1 MLTSNVFHTI
11 SKRTSI
17 ILDMKEEKCVLCAHY
32 YISLTTL
39 IIELRTEK
47 SYLYT
52 LVVTHTVIKFLHK
65 FLPFFALTARL

>member
-1 MLTSNVFHTI
+1 
-11 SKRTSI
+11 
-17 ILDMKEEKCVLCAHY
+17 MKEEKCVLCAHY